1 MFKGFLISKR
11 QSCKIGCPPR
21 MAGTLVEQRDQLTNL
36 GARPFLPFFVP
47 SKREAQSYTSSPS
60 PRLPAA
66 YACLLSQQK
75 PVWVRLCC
83 SIFIVTLLRSMTLQ
97 ASLVVSNFQL

>member
-1 MFKGFLISKR
+1 MFKGFLIFKR

-21 MAGTLVEQRDQLTNL
+21 MADTLVERRDQLTNL
-36 GARPFLPFFVP
+36 GAWPFLPFLVL
-47 SKREAQSYTSSPS
+47 SKREAQSCTSPH
-60 PRLPAA
+60 LPCLPVA